1 MHVVNDDE
9 PERLPGLYR
18 AWDLAQILGTEV
30 SYRIEAA
37 GQTREGTPLFA
48 VYRYPPWTDGQ

>member
-1 MHVVNDDE
+1 MHALNDDQ

-18 AWDLAQILGTEV
+18 TWDLAQVLDAES

-37 GQTREGTPLFA
+37 GQTREGAPLFA
-48 VYRYPPWTDGQ
+48 VYRYPDKGRGR